1 MNEATIDVRIDS
13 IAAGGDG
20 VGRHEGM
27 VVFTP
32 RTAPGD
38 VARVRARR
46 HDRLMRGRLEELVV
60 ASPLRAEPPCPHYV
74 RDRCGGCQLQHLQY
88 PAQLDAKRGIIRD
101 ALTRIGAV
109 AAEPPEVQPSAQE
122 FRYRRKLT
130 LAMRRRGGRWIAG
143 LHRYDAPDE
152 VFAVEDCLITVEPVL
167 QAWAAVMRQQAHFP
181 RAEELRGAVRLT
193 DAGCSFTLEGGRD
206 WREHQALFEALPEV
220 TELWW
225 KPHERPRRQLHA
237 RPGTGH
243 ATGASFA
250 QVNPRVAAELRDRV
264 IALATAAGPRTV
276 VDAYAGSGAYAIAL
290 AEQGARVVAIERDR
304 DAVRFAAAHLPQGSR
319 AIAAAVEDALEEALP
334 ADLVILNPP
343 RTGVDARVA
352 RILDAHPA
360 RPRVILYVSCNP
372 ATLARDVRR
381 MGGYAIRSLQGF
393 DMFPQT
399 AHVETLCELVPAA

>member
-1 MNEATIDVRIDS
+1 VIDATIDVRIDS

-38 VARVRARR
+38 IARVRARR
-46 HDRLMRGRLEELVV
+46 HDRLMRGRLEALVV
-60 ASPLRAEPPCPHYV
+60 ASPLRADPPCVHFV

-109 AAEPPEVQPSAQE
+109 AAEPPEVRPSALE
-122 FRYRRKLT
+122 FRYRSKLT
-130 LAMRRRGGRWIAG
+130 LALRRRSGRWIAG

-152 VFAVEDCLITVEPVL
+152 VFALEDCLITGEPVL
-167 QAWAAVMRQQAHFP
+167 RAWAAVMDQQAFFP
-181 RAEELRGAVRLT
+181 RANELRGAVRLT
-193 DAGCSFTLEGGRD
+193 EEGCSFTLEGGRE
-206 WREHQALFEALPEV
+206 WQGHRQLFDAVPNV

-237 RPGTGH
+237 RPGGD
-243 ATGASFA
+243 AAGASFV
-250 QVNPRVAAELRDRV
+250 QVNPHVATELRERV
-264 IALATAAGPRTV
+264 LALATGYAPRTV
-276 VDAYAGSGAYAIAL
+276 VDAYSGSGTFALSL
-290 AEQGARVVAIERDR
+290 AERGARVVAIERDR
-304 DAVRFAAAHLPQGSR
+304 DASRLAASRLPAGSR
-319 AIAAAVEDALEEALP
+319 AIAAAVEDALEDALP
-334 ADLVILNPP
+334 ADVVILNPP

-352 RILDAHPA
+352 RILESKAPK
-360 RPRVILYVSCNP
+360 PRAIVYVSCNP
-372 ATLARDVRR
+372 ATLARDLKR
-381 MGGYAIRSLQGF
+381 MAGYSVKSLIGF